1 MHPVLNKGERSGKK
15 RPQAMQIDMEIFPPK
30 NDQHITKTID
40 LKSNKCTMQ
49 NKQQIIDALKEVSG
63 RLNANKI
70 LSNVVDAIDHKQ
82 HSDQGLGLLLG

>member
-40 LKSNKCTMQ
+40 LKSNK
-49 NKQQIIDALKEVSG
+49 SH
-63 RLNANKI
+63 NAK
-70 LSNVVDAIDHKQ
+70 
-82 HSDQGLGLLLG
+82 

>member
-1 MHPVLNKGERSGKK
+1 LNKGERSGKK

>member
-1 MHPVLNKGERSGKK
+1 ME
-15 RPQAMQIDMEIFPPK
+15 IDMEIFPPK

-40 LKSNKCTMQ
+40 LESNKCTMQ
-49 NKQQIIDALKEVSG
+49 NKQQIIDALEEVSG
-63 RLNANKI
+63 GLNANKI

>member
-1 MHPVLNKGERSGKK
+1 
-15 RPQAMQIDMEIFPPK
+15 MQIDMEIFPPK

>member
-1 MHPVLNKGERSGKK
+1 
-15 RPQAMQIDMEIFPPK
+15 MQIDMEIFPPK

-63 RLNANKI
+63 RLNANKF
-70 LSNVVDAIDHKQ
+70 LSSVVDAIDHKQ
-82 HSDQGLGLLLG
+82 HFDPNRCLPED

>member
-1 MHPVLNKGERSGKK
+1 
-15 RPQAMQIDMEIFPPK
+15 MQIDMEIFPPK

-49 NKQQIIDALKEVSG
+49 NKQQIIDALEEVSG
-63 RLNANKI
+63 GLNANKI

>member
-1 MHPVLNKGERSGKK
+1 ME
-15 RPQAMQIDMEIFPPK
+15 IDMEIFPPK

-49 NKQQIIDALKEVSG
+49 NKQQIIDALEEVSG
-63 RLNANKI
+63 GLNANKI